1 MPKTVFLLLLVVA
14 CAHFNRVGITVA
26 GTERIIPEYGID
38 PAKMGLVYSAFLA
51 IYTLAM
57 LPGGLLIDR
66 FGARRALLGL
76 GFSSTVFVALTGG
89 VGFVFHKASAVW
101 LGLMVVRSLL
111 GLVNAPLHPGAAHLV
126 FEQVPPE
133 SKSTANGLVTAA
145 ACVGIAA
152 TYLVMGKLIDLFD
165 WPIAFLISS
174 GMTLVVALA
183 WTAGTGS
190 ARAPEKLAVSRPP
203 LDLSGLRFVLRRRSV
218 ICITLSYAAYGYFQY
233 MFFYWITYYFET
245 IRHENA
251 SVSRWYSTV
260 ITLAM
265 GVGMISGGWLT
276 DRVPRSFSP
285 WARRAFVP
293 VLGMFA
299 SGGVFELG
307 ILGKTPQTTFAAFA
321 VSAALLGAC
330 EAAFWTTAVELGGS
344 FGGSAAGMLNTG
356 GNAGGALSP
365 YLTPLLS
372 GFFAQQHGADW
383 GWRLG
388 LAVAGAIV
396 AVGGALWWGVDPARD
411 AHATPPD
418 PEPRRRDLEI
428 ISNFEAASGD
438 C

>member
-1 MPKTVFLLLLVVA
+1 MPKTVFLLMLVVA
-14 CAHFNRVGITVA
+14 CAHFNRVGIAVA

-38 PAKMGLVYSAFLA
+38 PAMMGLVYSAFLV

-66 FGARRALLGL
+66 FGARRALLVL
-76 GFSSTVFVALTGG
+76 GFASTVFVAFTGC
-89 VGFVFHKASAVW
+89 VGFAAHEALTVW
-101 LGLMVVRSLL
+101 LGLLVVRSLL
-111 GLVNAPLHPGAAHLV
+111 GLVNAPLHPASAHIV
-126 FEQVPPE
+126 FEQVPPQ
-133 SKSTANGLVTAA
+133 SKALANGSVNAA

-152 TYLVMGKLIDLFD
+152 TYFVMGKLIDLFD
-165 WPIAFLISS
+165 WPVAFLISS

-190 ARAPEKLAVSRPP
+190 ARAPRSLAVPRPP
-203 LDLSGLRFVLRRRSV
+203 LDLAGLGSMLRRRSV

-265 GVGMISGGWLT
+265 GVGMISGGRLT

-293 VLGMFA
+293 VVGMFA

-307 ILGKTPQTTFAAFA
+307 ILGQTPQTTLVAFA
-321 VSAALLGAC
+321 VAAALLGAC
-330 EAAFWTTAVELGGS
+330 EAGFWTTAVELGGS
-344 FGGSAAGMLNTG
+344 FGGTAAGMLNTG

-372 GFFAQQHGADW
+372 SYFAQRYGADS

-388 LAVAGAIV
+388 LAVAGAV
-396 AVGGALWWGVDPARD
+396 VVVGGALWWGVDPERD
-411 AHATPPD
+411 AHAKPSD
-418 PEPRRRDLEI
+418 PEPFAHDLE
-428 ISNFEAASGD
+428 
-438 C
+438 

>member
-1 MPKTVFLLLLVVA
+1 MSTPPPAALGMPKTVFLLMLVVA

-76 GFSSTVFVALTGG
+76 GFGSAVFVALTAG
-89 VGFVFHKASAVW
+89 VGFVFHGASAVW

-111 GLVNAPLHPGAAHLV
+111 GLVNAPLHPASAHMV
-126 FEQVPPE
+126 FEQVPTR
-133 SKSTANGLVTAA
+133 SKALANGLVNSA

-183 WTAGTGS
+183 WTAGTAS
-190 ARAPEKLAVSRPP
+190 ARAPEKPAVPRPP
-203 LDLSGLRFVLRRRSV
+203 LDLSGLRLMLRRRSV

-245 IRHENA
+245 IRHESA

-265 GVGMISGGWLT
+265 GVGMICGGRLT

-285 WARRAFVP
+285 RARRAFVP
-293 VLGMFA
+293 VVGMFA

-307 ILGKTPQTTFAAFA
+307 ILGQTPQTTFAAFA

-372 GFFAQQHGADW
+372 SYFAQQYGADS

-388 LAVAGAIV
+388 LAVAGAVV
-396 AVGGALWWGVDPARD
+396 AVGGVLWWGVDPERD
-411 AHATPPD
+411 AHVKPSD
-418 PEPRRRDLEI
+418 PEPSPHKLE
-428 ISNFEAASGD
+428 
-438 C
+438 